1 MALSTQRFTL
11 GSGVATVFGC
21 GAIEEL
27 PDAVSGIGQD
37 RAFLVTD
44 TGLAAA
50 GIVGEIERI
59 LATAGIN
66 TATFDQVRANP
77 TTEDLEAGRRAAR
90 EFGRAVVVA
99 IGGGSVLDV
108 AKGIALMAVNDGPAS
123 AFDHRNEPAHPGL
136 PLIAVPTTAGTGSE
150 TNGFGVIEDPDADRK
165 FYVGHE
171 SVAPRVAILD
181 PRLTCGLPALQT
193 AATGMDVLAHALESL
208 SSKRSNPYADG
219 LALQVVRMV
228 SRFLPAAVRDG
239 QDLEARAQMLLAS
252 HMAGLAF
259 STTGLGM
266 GHALA
271 HALSARLGTA
281 HGVAL
286 AATLPHVLSFNLIV
300 RTETYAQVAQAF
312 GVHDA
317 SSDDHANAQAAID
330 AVRRLSLDMG
340 MPASLRELG
349 CTEPGIA
356 TLVEDALADEVL
368 VNAPRLPSAA
378 ELQTLLTA
386 AL

>member
-1 MALSTQRFTL
+1 MALSTHRFTI
-11 GSGVATVFGC
+11 GGTTVFGC
-21 GAIEEL
+21 GAIEQL
-27 PDAVSGIGQD
+27 PDALARLAQD

-44 TGLAAA
+44 KGVAAA
-50 GIVGEIERI
+50 GIIAEVERI
-59 LATAGIN
+59 LAVAGID
-66 TATFDQVRANP
+66 TATFDGVRANP

-90 EFGRAVVVA
+90 EFGRGVIVA
-99 IGGGSVLDV
+99 LGGGSVLDV

-123 AFDHRNEPAHPGL
+123 AFDYRIEPEHPGL

-150 TNGFGVIEDPDADRK
+150 TNGFGVIEDPEADHK
-165 FYVGHE
+165 FYVGHQ

-181 PRLTCGLPALQT
+181 PQLTCGLPAMQT

-228 SRFLPAAVRDG
+228 SRFLPAAVTDG
-239 QDLEARAQMLLAS
+239 KDIEARAQMLLAS

-266 GHALA
+266 GHAMA
-271 HALSARLGTA
+271 HALSARLGAA

-286 AATLPHVLSFNLIV
+286 AAMLDHVLSFNLVV
-300 RTETYAQVAQAF
+300 RTETYAQVARALE
-312 GVHDA
+312 VHDS

-330 AVRRLSLDMG
+330 AVRRLSLDLG
-340 MPASLRELG
+340 MPASLHELG
-349 CTEPGIA
+349 CTDQLIPI
-356 TLVEDALADEVL
+356 LVRDALADEVTA
-368 VNAPRLPSAA
+368 NTPRLPSEE
-378 ELQTLLTA
+378 ELQRLLTA
-386 AL
+386 ALY